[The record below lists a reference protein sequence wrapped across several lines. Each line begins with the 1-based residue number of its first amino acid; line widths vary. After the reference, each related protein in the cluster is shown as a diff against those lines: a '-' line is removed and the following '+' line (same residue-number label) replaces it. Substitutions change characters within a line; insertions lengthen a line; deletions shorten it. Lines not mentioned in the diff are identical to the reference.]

1 MQQGPGRCP
10 TRFGGQPILVPVK
23 STGGRRTLSLPLPL
37 VEQLRRQSASQA
49 AERLRVGSRWKNHG
63 LVFAREDGSPI
74 RKETD
79 SAEWHR
85 ILRLAGVRQGRLH
98 DARHTAATLLM
109 VQGVPPGTAMRLLG
123 HSDTRMTARYQ
134 HVIEEAAKV
143 AADQVGEALWGS
155 GSTGSRTN

>member
-1 MQQGPGRCP
+1 
-10 TRFGGQPILVPVK
+10 
-23 STGGRRTLSLPLPL
+23 L

-49 AERLRVGSRWKNHG
+49 AERLQAGSRWHNHG
-63 LVFAREDGSPI
+63 LVFAREDGTPI

-98 DARHTAATLLM
+98 DARQTAATLLL
-109 VQGVPPGTAMRLLG
+109 VQGVPAGIAVRLLG

-134 HVIEEAAKV
+134 HVVEEAFKA
-143 AADQVGEALWGS
+143 AADQIGVALWGS
-155 GSTGSRTN
+155 G